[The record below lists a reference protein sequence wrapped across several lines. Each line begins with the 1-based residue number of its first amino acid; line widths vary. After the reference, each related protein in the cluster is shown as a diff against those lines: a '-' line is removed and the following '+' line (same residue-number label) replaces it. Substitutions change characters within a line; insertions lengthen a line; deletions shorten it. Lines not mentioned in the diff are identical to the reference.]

1 MEKMVLGKSTIAK
14 LISGIEK
21 PNKGQVLI
29 DNISTSNK
37 KSFLDIR
44 KKVGIVFQNPENQI
58 LFNNVYD
65 DIVFAMSNLGVE
77 NKKENIKSA
86 LQKTGMDEYVNSE
99 TYELSLGQKQRIT
112 ISGVIAL
119 NPKYIVLDEPT
130 AMLDPEGKEK
140 VYEIVR
146 NLKSQ
151 GYTIIYITNLI
162 DEILITDKAIV
173 LEDGRIIKTF
183 MKKDILEQIE
193 FLKEHEIKIPDMVK
207 IVYELKNKGVNLKIE
222 NWDKEEIINK
232 IVNVHCI
239 HTNKVNNVGVDV
251 PGDLQKENL

>member
-1 MEKMVLGKSTIAK
+1 MVLGKSTIAK

-29 DNISTSNK
+29 DDISTSNK
-37 KSFLDIR
+37 KAFLEIR

-65 DIVFAMSNLGVE
+65 DIAFAMNNLGVE
-77 NKKENIKSA
+77 NTKENIENA
-86 LQKTGMDEYVNSE
+86 LKKTGMDEYVNSE

-151 GYTIIYITNLI
+151 GYTIIYITNLM
-162 DEILITDKAIV
+162 DEILISDKVVV
-173 LEDGRIIKTF
+173 LEDGKIIKTF
-183 MKKDILEQIE
+183 MKKYILEQIE
-193 FLKEHEIKIPDMVK
+193 FLKEHEIRIPDMVK
-207 IVYELKNKGVNLKIE
+207 IIYELKNKGIEINLNK
-222 NWDKEEIINK
+222 WTKEEIMNK
-232 IVNVHCI
+232 IVGASTARPNSR
-239 HTNKVNNVGVDV
+239 
-251 PGDLQKENL
+251 EEE

>member
-1 MEKMVLGKSTIAK
+1 MVLGKSSIAK

-29 DNISTSNK
+29 DDISTSNK
-37 KSFLDIR
+37 KTFLEIR

-65 DIVFAMSNLGVE
+65 DIAFAMNNLGMDSTKEKIE
-77 NKKENIKSA
+77 NSLK
-86 LQKTGMDEYVNSE
+86 KTGMDEYINSE

-140 VYEIVR
+140 VYEIVK

-162 DEILITDKAIV
+162 DEILISDKVIV
-173 LEDGRIIKTF
+173 LENGKIIKTF
-183 MKKDILEQIE
+183 MKKDILQQIE
-193 FLKEHEIKIPDMVK
+193 FLKKYEIKIPDMVR
-207 IVYELKNKGVNLKIE
+207 IIYELKNSGVDLKLE
-222 NWDKEEIINK
+222 NWDKDEIINK
-232 IVNVHCI
+232 IVKAHCI
-239 HTNKVNNVGVDV
+239 HTNNVNYVGGAAHSD
-251 PGDLQKENL
+251 PQRGI

>member
-1 MEKMVLGKSTIAK
+1 MEKTVLGKSTIAK

-21 PNKGQVLI
+21 PNKGQVSI

-37 KSFLDIR
+37 KAFLETR

-65 DIVFAMSNLGVE
+65 DIAFAMNNLGIE
-77 NKKENIKSA
+77 NTKENIENA
-86 LQKTGMDEYVNSE
+86 LKKTGMDEYVNSE

-151 GYTIIYITNLI
+151 GYTIIYITNLM
-162 DEILITDKAIV
+162 DEILISDKVIV
-173 LEDGRIIKTF
+173 LEDGKIIKTF

-207 IVYELKNKGVNLKIE
+207 IVYELKNKGIEINLNK
-222 NWDKEEIINK
+222 WTKEEIISK
-232 IVNVHCI
+232 IIEASTACL
-239 HTNKVNNVGVDV
+239 NNG
-251 PGDLQKENL
+251 EEE

>member
-1 MEKMVLGKSTIAK
+1 MVLGKSTIAK

-29 DNISTSNK
+29 DDISTSNK
-37 KSFLDIR
+37 KEFLEIR

-65 DIVFAMSNLGVE
+65 DIVFAMNNLGLE
-77 NKKENIKSA
+77 NKKENIENA
-86 LQKTGMDEYVNSE
+86 LKKTGMDEYINSA

-119 NPKYIVLDEPT
+119 NAKYIVLDEPT
-130 AMLDPEGKEK
+130 AMLDPDGKEK

-151 GYTIIYITNLI
+151 GYTIIYITNLM
-162 DEILITDKAIV
+162 DEILISDKVIV

-183 MKKDILEQIE
+183 MKKGILEQIE
-193 FLKEHEIKIPDMVK
+193 FLKEHEIKIPDLVK

-232 IVNVHCI
+232 IVAERTACL
-239 HTNKVNNVGVDV
+239 NNR
-251 PGDLQKENL
+251 EEE

>member
-1 MEKMVLGKSTIAK
+1 MEKTVLGKSTIAK

-21 PNKGQVLI
+21 PNKGQVSI

-37 KSFLDIR
+37 KAFLEIR
-44 KKVGIVFQNPENQI
+44 KKVGIVFKNPENQI

-65 DIVFAMSNLGVE
+65 DIAFAMNNLGVE
-77 NKKENIKSA
+77 NTKENIENA
-86 LQKTGMDEYVNSE
+86 LKKTGMDEYVNSE

-151 GYTIIYITNLI
+151 GYTIIYITNLM
-162 DEILITDKAIV
+162 DEILISDKVIV
-173 LEDGRIIKTF
+173 LEDGKIIKAF

-207 IVYELKNKGVNLKIE
+207 IVYELKNKGIEINLNK
-222 NWDKEEIINK
+222 WTKEEIVNK
-232 IVNVHCI
+232 IIEASTACL
-239 HTNKVNNVGVDV
+239 NNG
-251 PGDLQKENL
+251 EEE